1 MIGSKHRAQ
10 PTLFIP
16 GSLEDYIPD
25 DHILK
30 RVDRVLDLSWL
41 RREVAGC
48 YCEDNGRPGID
59 PEAAA
64 RLMLAGFFHGITAD
78 RELLRHAQ
86 VNIAIRWFAGYEL
99 HEALPHHSSLTRIR
113 QRWGPEC
120 FMKIF
125 RRIVQDCNARGL
137 ISGET
142 LHIDATL
149 VRADVSWESLT
160 AGYVDAALDANE
172 PPQPP
177 TDDDP
182 PPGAS
187 APRKQKQTRKS
198 KRRKKRS
205 GTDPDATMA
214 TSRKDHRLEPAFK
227 QHTTVD
233 DKTGVIVDIIIST
246 GEIHEG
252 ALLDETIRR
261 TKKLIGRAPERVTA
275 DASYANGRNYRSLE
289 NQNIDAIIPP
299 QRMQKPRNSV
309 PSIRFK
315 YDEKND
321 IVRCPKKKILRPS
334 TRMANGRIYQS
345 RPADC
350 AACPLRGGCIPK
362 SATRRTILIV
372 NGYTSLLRA
381 RRRHRQK
388 LDSDKHWS
396 ARHRFLVE
404 GIHGEAKQQH
414 GLARAARRGIDN
426 LIIQAALTAA
436 VIDLKRLAA
445 SVSSRFY
452 AILGRIF
459 RNHVIPASFVS
470 QIPLRRGNGVQKN
483 RKWAA

>member
-1 MIGSKHRAQ
+1 MIGNTRRAQ

-16 GSLEDYIPD
+16 GSLEDYIPG

-41 RREVAGC
+41 REEVAGY

-59 PEAAA
+59 PEAAV

-86 VNIAIRWFAGYEL
+86 VNIAIRWFIGYEL

-113 QRWGPEC
+113 QRWGPEL

-125 RRIVQDCNARGL
+125 HRIVQDCNARGL

-160 AGYVDAALDANE
+160 AGYVDEALESNAA
-172 PPQPP
+172 PPPP
-177 TDDDP
+177 DDDP

-187 APRKQKQTRKS
+187 APKKQKQTRKR

-205 GTDPDATMA
+205 TTDPDATMA
-214 TSRKDHRLEPAFK
+214 TSRKDHHLEPSFK

-233 DKTGVIVDIIIST
+233 DKSGVIVDIIIST
-246 GEIHEG
+246 GEVHEG

-261 TKKLIGRAPERVTA
+261 TKKLTGRVPERVTA
-275 DASYANGRNYRSLE
+275 DASYASGRNYRSLE
-289 NQNIDAIIPP
+289 NQDIDAVIPP
-299 QRMQKPRNSV
+299 QRMPKPRNSV

-321 IVRCPKKKILRPS
+321 IVRCPEKKILRPS
-334 TRMANGRIYQS
+334 THPGNPRGYHS

-350 AACPLRGGCIPK
+350 AACPLRNGCVPN
-362 SATRRTILIV
+362 SATHRTIIIV

-426 LIIQAALTAA
+426 LIIQAALTAT
-436 VIDLKRLAA
+436 VIDLKRLA
-445 SVSSRFY
+445 SSGMSRFY
-452 AILGRIF
+452 AISVRKC
-459 RNHVIPASFVS
+459 RDRVITMPFVL
-470 QIPLRRGNGVQKN
+470 QNRLRRGRGV
-483 RKWAA
+483 RKTWKWVA